1 MSAKEILIKIC
12 ELSLQNSG
20 FKLEYVLQ
28 QAFNEYDTINLLK
41 KRALLCEHCEYV
53 LRDIGYDKNTLRDI
67 LSIVAYK
74 DLSREI
80 SHFSDTLNTTQKYLI
95 NSVFSHYETKNRYES
110 DMNLKDIIDV
120 SATFEEEIE
129 GTSDISEEQRE
140 LLLGFC
146 ELVNEAKEQS
156 KITGARAIVRLHTL
170 FIGRLVIYQD
180 KLKALKDHKLLE
192 KLKWLYAKIE
202 GTNKV
207 YKTLREFGANF
218 ILPFIAP

>member
-12 ELSLQNSG
+12 ELSKKDGGS
-20 FKLEYVLQ
+20 KLEYVLQ
-28 QAFNEYDTINLLK
+28 QAFNEYDSISLLK

-53 LRDIGYDKNTLRDI
+53 LRDIGYDKNTLKDI
-67 LSIVAYK
+67 LGIVAYK

-80 SHFSDTLNTTQKYLI
+80 SHFRDTLNTTQKYLI
-95 NSVFSHYETKNRYES
+95 NSVFSHYEMKNRYES
-110 DMNLKDIIDV
+110 KIELEDIIDICT
-120 SATFEEEIE
+120 TFEEEIE
-129 GTSDISEEQRE
+129 SASDISEEQKE

-180 KLKALKDHKLLE
+180 KIKTLKDHKLLE

-207 YKTLREFGANF
+207 YKTLREFGVNF
-218 ILPFIAP
+218 ILPFMG